1 MNHRKHKQQKN
12 LNRPRKEVYNPYVND
27 PPDSKCPYCGQSKK
41 GCSYINSVSR
51 GWIRGACAIK
61 HNNVRIDKL
70 ENNVD

>member
-27 PPDSKCPYCGQSKK
+27 PPDAKCPYCGQSGK

-51 GWIRGACAIK
+51 GWIRSACANK
-61 HNNVRIDKL
+61 HNYIKIYNTD
-70 ENNVD
+70 